1 MVMPTTT
8 LTLFASRL
16 LLADGTRCKLC
27 LALQFLDYPLLALN
41 PCSAP
46 GDDSSDAVADVLVVD
61 AGKCCVLSPKDAQ
74 EAACLIQ
81 HVRTVSFSCDHHCS
95 ACLIAH
101 TGQHVDSC

>member
-1 MVMPTTT
+1 MSTTT

-46 GDDSSDAVADVLVVD
+46 ADDSSGAAADVLVVD
-61 AGKCCVLSPKDAQ
+61 AGKCCVLSPDDAQ
-74 EAACLIQ
+74 EADYLIQ
-81 HVRTVSFSCDHHCS
+81 HVSTTSIIHSSVIL
-95 ACLIAH
+95 ATQAA
-101 TGQHVDSC
+101 